1 MLADELDYV
10 VGVDTHRDEHVL
22 AVVVAPTGGVIAQRS
37 VQASARGYAAAVRF
51 ADEHAPGARV
61 WAVEGAGHYG
71 AGLARHLS
79 GRGETVIESGRGP
92 RDERRLRGKD
102 DPLDAVRAARAALA
116 SEKLVLPRTG
126 QRREAL
132 RLLLVARR
140 SAVEVRRRAL
150 VQLRSVIVTAPD
162 RLRDQLQALPEL
174 VSRRRAG
181 REARP
186 AHARATDRGG
196 DLRSRAARARAA
208 RPRTRARATPAR
220 RARCR
225 TDRRR
230 RRDRRLVAPRPR
242 PLRSRLRPARRR
254 RARPS
259 LKRAN
264 DSPSTQ
270 PRRRPPTQPRTA
282 HDRLASPTTRPDH
295 TGLHRSTRRR
305 RQEPPRSDAATQALP
320 RPPPLP
326 TTATDRAAHDLTGH
340 RSIISNAGPG
350 EHLQCRR
357 GEVVRSVPGRSLD
370 WAPKGCPHT
379 TCKRT
384 AE

>member
-162 RLRDQLQALPEL
+162 RLRDQLQALPERRLLERCSHFRRSSSCPVDELAAKL
-174 VSRRRAG
+174 V
-181 REARP
+181 
-186 AHARATDRGG
+186 
-196 DLRSRAARARAA
+196 LR
-208 RPRTRARATPAR
+208 TLAR
-220 RARCR
+220 RIEAATFEAEQLERELLAHVR
-225 TDRRR
+225 ALAP
-230 RRDRRLVAPRPR
+230 RLLAPRPR